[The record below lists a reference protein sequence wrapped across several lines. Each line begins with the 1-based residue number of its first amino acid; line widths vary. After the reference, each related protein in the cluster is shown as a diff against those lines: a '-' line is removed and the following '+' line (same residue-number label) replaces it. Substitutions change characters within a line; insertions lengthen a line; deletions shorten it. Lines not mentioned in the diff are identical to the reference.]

1 MNLVVS
7 DIIHQMN
14 YILLTGAGFSRNWGG
29 WLASEAFE
37 YLLGCQE
44 ILGNQYLQ
52 DRLWRNLPTG
62 GFENALAEVQA
73 NFKKNPQSNTQN
85 LLDMQ
90 RAVTKMFNDMNRGY
104 FDNNVFEFQHA
115 IERMVKTFL
124 TKFDA
129 IFTLNQDLLLEHYY
143 INHDV
148 SLISN
153 NKWVGSELPGMQPI
167 PNANVSNQDVWAKSK
182 WMPDI
187 SGNFQLNSRFQP
199 YFKLHG
205 SSNWQEKSEQPMLI
219 MGGNKIRDINLHPV
233 LRWYYEQFEG
243 RLSAP
248 NTRLMIIGY
257 GFRDEHI
264 NTVIMNAVNQYG
276 LKMFIVAPEGGDL
289 ARKINPTNAA
299 AIRVPTAIEETF
311 EHGLIG
317 ASRRSLSETF
327 GSDTIEFNKVMRF
340 FEA

>member
-44 ILGNQYLQ
+44 ILGNLYLQ
-52 DRLWRNLPTG
+52 NILWRNLPTG
-62 GFENALAEVQA
+62 GFENALAEIQA
-73 NFKKNPQSNTQN
+73 SFIRNPQSNTKN

-90 RAVTKMFNDMNRGY
+90 CAVTKMFHDMNRGY
-104 FDNNVFEFQHA
+104 FNNNVFEFQHA
-115 IERMVKTFL
+115 SERMVKTFL

-143 INHDV
+143 IDHDV

-153 NKWVGSELPGMQPI
+153 QRWNGSELPGMQPI
-167 PNANVSNQDVWAKSK
+167 LNSNVSNQNSWAQRK

-187 SGNFQLNSRFQP
+187 PDNFRLNNRSQP

-205 SSNWQEKSEQPMLI
+205 SSNWQEKLGQPMLI

-233 LRWYYEQFEG
+233 LCWYYEQFER
-243 RLSAP
+243 RLSEP

-264 NTVIMNAVNQYG
+264 NAVIMSAVNQCG

-289 ARKINPTNAA
+289 ARKINSTNAA
-299 AIRVPTAIEETF
+299 AIRVPTDIEETF
-311 EHGLIG
+311 ERGLIG

-340 FEA
+340 FDA

>member
-1 MNLVVS
+1 
-7 DIIHQMN
+7 MN

-44 ILGNQYLQ
+44 ILDNQHFQ
-52 DRLWRNLPTG
+52 EVLWRNLPTG
-62 GFENALAEVQA
+62 GFENALAEIQA
-73 NFKKNPQSNTQN
+73 SFIRDPQSNKQN

-90 RAVTKMFNDMNRGY
+90 SAVTRMFHDMNRGY
-104 FDNNVFEFQHA
+104 FDNNDFEPQRA

-129 IFTLNQDLLLEHYY
+129 IFTLNQDLLLEHHY
-143 INHDV
+143 ISHDV
-148 SLISN
+148 SLISHPR
-153 NKWVGSELPGMQPI
+153 WDGSELPGMQPI
-167 PNANVSNQDVWAKSK
+167 PNPKASNQDIWAKSK

-187 SGNFQLNSRFQP
+187 PSNFQLNSRLQP

-205 SSNWQEKSEQPMLI
+205 SSNWQEKSEQSEQPLLI
-219 MGGNKIRDINLHPV
+219 MGGNKIRDINLQPV
-233 LRWYYEQFEG
+233 LRWYYKQFEE
-243 RLSAP
+243 RLTAP